1 MGIAFASP
9 WPAQRDSR
17 RNGVSCARRDAIAT
31 VWYAGG
37 TQRLRAALVAGGL
50 LGLATVAAAQVDP
63 EPRANLE
70 LGAEAPLR
78 GTGGVSGYAF
88 FLWNRPHLL
97 NEDLYW
103 RLVVAPTFVMSELV
117 RDGWPAAG
125 HALGVGVDAGLFQND
140 FDEFRNGQHKKRES
154 FDGDGGEGM
163 LTYYRRLTLGDRL
176 PLEGQL
182 RFKPRYVE
190 YERSGDTD
198 SRFRLPA
205 DTMLYTARIGV
216 RLGGE
221 SPELLPKQA
230 LELSLWHE
238 PTVRQVADPYGLP
251 ERPQALRSLTQRT
264 WGRVGGVIPL
274 GETQVVRLF
283 VSAGTAEQVDAL
295 SSFRLGGALRFRSDF
310 PLVLHGYYPD
320 EILARRFWLAN
331 LSYRVPAWPG
341 SQRVQLQLSADYA
354 QVDYLAGHSLPRKQL
369 RGVGLDVPIAL
380 TSDITVV
387 LGYGYGLDAPRGA
400 GFGGHEARPSIEGK
414 F

>member
-17 RNGVSCARRDAIAT
+17 RHGVSCARRDTIAI

-37 TQRLRAALVAGGL
+37 AQLLRAALLAAGL
-50 LGLATVAAAQVDP
+50 LGLTTVAAAQVDP

-78 GTGGVSGYAF
+78 GNGGVSGYAF
-88 FLWNRPHLL
+88 FLWNRPHFLD
-97 NEDLYW
+97 EDLYW
-103 RLVVAPTFVMSELV
+103 RLVVAPTFLMSELV
-117 RDGWPAAG
+117 HDGWPAPG
-125 HALGVGVDAGLFQND
+125 HALGVGVDGGLFQND
-140 FDEFRNGQHKKRES
+140 FDEFRDGQRKKRES
-154 FDGDGGEGM
+154 FDGDGGEGT
-163 LTYYRRLTLGDRL
+163 LSYYRRLTIADRL

-182 RFKPRYVE
+182 RLKPRYVE
-190 YERSGDTD
+190 YERGGDTD
-198 SRFRLPA
+198 PRFRLPA
-205 DTMLYTARIGV
+205 DTMLYAARIGV

-221 SPELLPKQA
+221 PPELLPKQA
-230 LELSLWHE
+230 LEISVWHE
-238 PTVRQVADPYGLP
+238 PTYRQVADSYGLP
-251 ERPQALRSLTQRT
+251 DRPQELHSLTQRT
-264 WGRVGGVIPL
+264 WGRVGGVFPL
-274 GETQVVRLF
+274 WETQVVRLF

-320 EILARRFWLAN
+320 EIMARKFWLAN
-331 LSYRVPAWPG
+331 FSYRMPAWPG

-354 QVDYLAGHSLPRKQL
+354 QVEYLPGHSLPRKQL

-380 TSDITVV
+380 TSGITVV
-387 LGYGYGLDAPRGA
+387 LGYGYGVDAPRGA
-400 GFGGHEARPSIEGK
+400 GFGGHEASMLIEVK